1 MAHQFKEKLPWESI
15 MVTAALNTKAACLR
29 QDELSQRTQMRVYV
43 SRTLDEQWDLLQAGL
58 GHFSGQ

>member
-15 MVTAALNTKAACLR
+15 MVTAALNTTAACLR